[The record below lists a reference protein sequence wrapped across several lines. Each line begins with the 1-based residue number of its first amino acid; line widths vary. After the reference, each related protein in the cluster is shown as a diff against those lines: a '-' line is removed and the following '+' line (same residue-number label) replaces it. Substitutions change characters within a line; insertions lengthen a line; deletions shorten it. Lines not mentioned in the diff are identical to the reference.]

1 MLDTP
6 KKQFLLIGALE
17 AASSILGFI
26 GAAKL
31 PGMSELLCQHVI
43 ECFFSQHWLYPTMV
57 SAHTTNACH
66 ACKGVRLPFKA
77 FKQMAFLITD
87 SPLKFV
93 AAAYCPAPVCI

>member
-31 PGMSELLCQHVI
+31 PGMAELSLNI
-43 ECFFSQHWLYPTMV
+43 
-57 SAHTTNACH
+57 
-66 ACKGVRLPFKA
+66 
-77 FKQMAFLITD
+77 
-87 SPLKFV
+87 
-93 AAAYCPAPVCI
+93 